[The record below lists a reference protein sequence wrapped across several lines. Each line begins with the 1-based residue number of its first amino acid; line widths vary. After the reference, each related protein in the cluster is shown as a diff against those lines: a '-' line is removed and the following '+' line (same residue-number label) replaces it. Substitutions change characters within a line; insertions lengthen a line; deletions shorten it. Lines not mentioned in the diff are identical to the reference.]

1 MLKKIHSRI
10 VEHFIVKKSA
20 PSFFKQDTNS
30 YRCMYRGPNGVKC
43 PVGLFIPD
51 SKYSQALEMQPL
63 QIIFQQRLFDFD
75 LPNNEQELQKLFAYF
90 QHCQRAHDLCL
101 PLAEDFH
108 AKFEQELNKI
118 AQAFQLCV

>member
-20 PSFFKQDTNS
+20 PSFSRQDNN
-30 YRCMYRGPNGVKC
+30 YRCLYRGPNGTKC

-51 SKYSQALEMQPL
+51 SKYNPSLEMQPL
-63 QIIFQQRLFDFD
+63 QVVFQHRLLDFD
-75 LPNNEQELQKLFAYF
+75 LPNNEPEIQKIFSYF

-108 AKFEQELNKI
+108 ERFAEELGKI
-118 AQAFQLCV
+118 AQAFQL